1 VTQRHTQVQRP
12 APTGRR
18 ARERAAQAQAA
29 RRRRLALW
37 LGAGTILVVAVII
50 AVALLFSRSPSQST
64 GGLTNPNALNPAQNM
79 LRVKSKAPDF
89 NLATVDGRHYRLSAL
104 RGHPVLLEFFA
115 VWCPHCQRET
125 PILNRIDQAFASQ
138 GLRSLSILANPYG
151 RNYDVSGGTDRRLA
165 NRGDIAWFKQTFTVA
180 QPILIDPTFAT
191 VNRYGVN
198 GYPTIYVL
206 DRKGVI
212 RSATSGDVP
221 YQQLA
226 AAVAAA
232 SRR

>member
-1 VTQRHTQVQRP
+1 
-12 APTGRR
+12 
-18 ARERAAQAQAA
+18 
-29 RRRRLALW
+29 
-37 LGAGTILVVAVII
+37 
-50 AVALLFSRSPSQST
+50 
-64 GGLTNPNALNPAQNM
+64 M
-79 LRVKSKAPDF
+79 LPVKSKAPDF
-89 NLATVDGRHYRLSAL
+89 DLATVDGQHYRLSAL

-115 VWCPHCQRET
+115 VWCPHCQREA

-138 GLRSLSILANPYG
+138 GLRSLLILANPYG
-151 RNYDVSGGTDRRLA
+151 HNYDVSGGTDRRLA
-165 NRGDIAWFKQTFTVA
+165 NRGDIAWFQQTFKVA
-180 QPILIDPTFAT
+180 HPILIDPTFAT

-212 RSATSGDVP
+212 RSATSGEVP

-232 SRR
+232 SQR

>member
-1 VTQRHTQVQRP
+1 VTQRHTQAQSS
-12 APTGRR
+12 APTGGR
-18 ARERAAQAQAA
+18 ARQRAAQAA

-50 AVALLFSRSPSQST
+50 AAALLSQSSGPRT
-64 GGLTNPNALNPAQNM
+64 AGLTNPNMLNPAQNM
-79 LRVKSKAPDF
+79 LPVRSTAPDF
-89 NLATVDGRHYRLSAL
+89 DLATVDGRHYRLSAL
-104 RGHPVLLEFFA
+104 GGHPVLLEFFA
-115 VWCPHCQRET
+115 VWCPHCQREA

-138 GLRSLSILANPYG
+138 GLRSLLILANPYG
-151 RNYDVSGGTDRRLA
+151 HNYDVSGGTDRRLA
-165 NRGDIAWFKQTFTVA
+165 NRGDIAWFQQTFKVA
-180 QPILIDPTFAT
+180 PPILIDPPFAT

-212 RSATSGDVP
+212 RSATSGEVP

-232 SRR
+232 SQR

>member
-1 VTQRHTQVQRP
+1 VTQRHTQEQRP

-18 ARERAAQAQAA
+18 ARQRAAQAQAA
-29 RRRRLALW
+29 RRRRLALG
-37 LGAGTILVVAVII
+37 LGAGTILVVVAII
-50 AVALLFSRSPSQST
+50 VAALLSQSSGHST
-64 GGLTNPNALNPAQNM
+64 PGLTNPNALNPAKNL

-89 NLATVDGRHYRLSAL
+89 DLATVDGQHYRLSAL

-115 VWCPHCQRET
+115 VWCPHCQREA

-138 GLRSLSILANPYG
+138 GLRSLLILANPYG
-151 RNYDVSGGTDRRLA
+151 RNYEVSGGTDQRLA
-165 NRGDIAWFKQTFTVA
+165 NRGDIAWFQQTFKVA
-180 QPILIDPTFAT
+180 HPILIDSTFAT
-191 VNRYGVN
+191 VNRYGVT

-206 DRKGVI
+206 DRHRVI
-212 RSATSGDVP
+212 RSATSGEVP

-232 SRR
+232 SQR

>member
-1 VTQRHTQVQRP
+1 
-12 APTGRR
+12 
-18 ARERAAQAQAA
+18 
-29 RRRRLALW
+29 LW

-50 AVALLFSRSPSQST
+50 AAALLSQSSGSST
-64 GGLTNPNALNPAQNM
+64 AGLTNPNALNPAQNM
-79 LRVKSKAPDF
+79 LPVKSPAPDF
-89 NLATVDGRHYRLSAL
+89 DLATVDGRHYRLSAL

-115 VWCPHCQRET
+115 VWCPHCQREA

-138 GLRSLSILANPYG
+138 GLRSLLILANPYG
-151 RNYDVSGGTDRRLA
+151 RNYEVSGGTDRRLA
-165 NRGDIAWFKQTFTVA
+165 NRGDIAWFQQTFNVA
-180 QPILIDPTFAT
+180 HPILIDPTFAT

-206 DRKGVI
+206 GRKGAI
-212 RSATSGDVP
+212 RSATSGEVP

-232 SRR
+232 SQR

>member
-1 VTQRHTQVQRP
+1 MTQRHTQEQRP

-18 ARERAAQAQAA
+18 ARQRAAQAA

-37 LGAGTILVVAVII
+37 LGAGTILVVVAII
-50 AVALLFSRSPSQST
+50 VAALLSQSSGPRT
-64 GGLTNPNALNPAQNM
+64 PGLTNPNALNPAQNM
-79 LRVKSKAPDF
+79 LPVRSTAPDVD
-89 NLATVDGRHYRLSAL
+89 LATVDGRHYRLSAL

-115 VWCPHCQRET
+115 VWCPHCQREA
-125 PILNRIDQAFASQ
+125 PILNRIDQTFASR
-138 GLRSLSILANPYG
+138 GLRSLLILANPYG
-151 RNYDVSGGTDRRLA
+151 HNYDVSGGTDRRLA
-165 NRGDIAWFKQTFTVA
+165 TGADIAWFQQTFRVA
-180 QPILIDPTFAT
+180 NPILIDPTFAT

-206 DRKGVI
+206 DREGVI
-212 RSATSGDVP
+212 RSATSGEVP

-232 SRR
+232 SQR

>member
-1 VTQRHTQVQRP
+1 MTQRHTQAQRS

-18 ARERAAQAQAA
+18 ARERAAQAQSA

-50 AVALLFSRSPSQST
+50 AAALLSQSSSPST
-64 GGLTNPNALNPAQNM
+64 PGLTNPNALNPAQNM
-79 LRVKSKAPDF
+79 LTVKSTAPDF
-89 NLATVDGRHYRLSAL
+89 DLATVDGQHYRLSAL

-115 VWCPHCQRET
+115 VWCPHCQREA
-125 PILNRIDQAFASQ
+125 PILNHIDQAFASQ

-151 RNYDVSGGTDRRLA
+151 RNYDLSGGTDRRLA
-165 NRGDIAWFKQTFTVA
+165 TRGDIAWFQQTFKVA
-180 QPILIDPTFAT
+180 HPILIDPTFAT
-191 VNRYGVN
+191 VNRYGAN

-206 DRKGVI
+206 DRKGLI
-212 RSATSGDVP
+212 RSATSGEVP
-221 YQQLA
+221 YQQVA

-232 SRR
+232 SQR